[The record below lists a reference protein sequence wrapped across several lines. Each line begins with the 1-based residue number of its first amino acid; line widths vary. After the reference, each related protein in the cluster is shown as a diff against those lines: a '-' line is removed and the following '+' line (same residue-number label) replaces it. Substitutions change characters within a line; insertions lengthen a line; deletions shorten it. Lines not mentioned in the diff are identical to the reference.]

1 MGGSTD
7 DDDDIVKRGG
17 SILQEDCEDTFCSC
31 WLCVNCRKILC
42 NAIIHTYASTHLVQ
56 GWLKE
61 DKNIKLF
68 KTVQNRLA
76 HDMISERIISMTVIS
91 SCIFEFAKGR
101 CSK

>member
-7 DDDDIVKRGG
+7 DIVNRGG
-17 SILQEDCEDTFCSC
+17 RSIVQEDCEDTFCSSC

-68 KTVQNRLA
+68 KTVQNRHA
-76 HDMISERIISMTVIS
+76 HDTISERIISMTVIS
-91 SCIFEFAKGR
+91 SCIFEFAKDR

>member
-7 DDDDIVKRGG
+7 DIVKQGGG
-17 SILQEDCEDTFCSC
+17 SIVQEDCEDTFCSSC
-31 WLCVNCRKILC
+31 WLCINCRKILC
-42 NAIIHTYASTHLVQ
+42 NTIINKHALLVQ

-76 HDMISERIISMTVIS
+76 HDIISERISMTVIS
-91 SCIFEFAKGR
+91 SCIFEFAKDR